1 MKALEK
7 SYTFEILAPEHK
19 PNIIRIF
26 NYYVENSFAAYS
38 TVVLGDEVFDRFHDM
53 AEGLPFI
60 VISYNKSE
68 IVGFA
73 FLHPYH
79 AADAFS
85 KTAEI
90 TYFIMPEHTGK
101 GLASMILE
109 RFITQ
114 AKEMG
119 ISVILANISSL
130 NDGSIKFHRKHGFV
144 ECGRFRNIGRKFNKD
159 FDVVWMQ
166 LNIE

>member
-1 MKALEK
+1 MKVLEK

-19 PNIIRIF
+19 PDIIRIF

-53 AEGLPFI
+53 AEVLPFI

-90 TYFIMPEHTGK
+90 TYFIMKMHVCMPN
-101 GLASMILE
+101 
-109 RFITQ
+109 
-114 AKEMG
+114 
-119 ISVILANISSL
+119 SVIRSW
-130 NDGSIKFHRKHGFV
+130 H
-144 ECGRFRNIGRKFNKD
+144 
-159 FDVVWMQ
+159 
-166 LNIE
+166 